1 MIHDGNWDILLKTDP
16 AQAEIIRGKLE
27 IHEIEAKLEQEA
39 VGKILGFTTD
49 GLGEVKV
56 YVPKNKL
63 EEAKKILEDIQE

>member
-1 MIHDGNWDILLKTDP
+1 MIENKNWEILLKTDP
-16 AQAEIIRGKLE
+16 NEAEIIRGKLE
-27 IHEIEAKLEQEA
+27 IYEIEAKLEQEA

-63 EEAKKILEDIQE
+63 EEAKKILTD

>member
-1 MIHDGNWDILLKTDP
+1 MIENKNWEILLKTDP
-16 AQAEIIRGKLE
+16 NEAEIIRGKLE
-27 IHEIEAKLEQEA
+27 TCEIEAKLEQEA

-63 EEAKKILEDIQE
+63 EEAKKILAD